1 MNTKKQKENKR
12 TTGCRT
18 LKSYCKKRSIDGK
31 LFMIKGQSQNKKFQQ
46 SSVQNCRGIQT
57 TIM

>member
-1 MNTKKQKENKR
+1 MLELYIKYDEHKKHKYNKH

-31 LFMIKGQSQNKKFQQ
+31 IDMIKGQSQN
-46 SSVQNCRGIQT
+46 
-57 TIM
+57 